1 MERQSPV
8 TSVSAFEG
16 LLAEYSAAAAW
27 VVERDGLHTRLHLVP
42 AAFTRNSRGPFQVH
56 LVLYTE
62 RCPDGLPW
70 ISRKAAFDRDLR
82 IDFGSVFGGRLGG
95 PFEGFIE
102 VVATSPRQDL
112 RPQHYNEM
120 WLDYRADDGRMQ
132 VVLPTIQYF
141 GSVKRTLGG
150 QSQLWPGL
158 ICTDQL
164 RPQLVIINPYREAVE
179 FTLTALTPD
188 GQRNVGPTS
197 SVRAKSQLRL
207 RLDREFDDLVGFLAP
222 HQGVGTLL
230 INSSY
235 KMICYF
241 LIENIAT
248 GTISGGD
255 HLAWFYGVEV

>member
-8 TSVSAFEG
+8 TTVEGFEG
-16 LLAEYSAAAAW
+16 LLTDYSAAAAW
-27 VVERDGLHTRLHLVP
+27 VIERDGIHTRLHLVP

-62 RCPDGLPW
+62 QCPDGLPW
-70 ISRKAAFDRDLR
+70 VSRKSAFDRDLR
-82 IDFGSVFGGRLGG
+82 VDFGEIFGDRLKP

-120 WLDYRADDGRMQ
+120 WLDYHADDGRMQ
-132 VVLPTIQYF
+132 MVLPTIQYY

-158 ICTDQL
+158 ICTEQL
-164 RPQLVIINPYREAVE
+164 KPQLVLINPYRETVE
-179 FTLTALTPD
+179 FTPTAIAPD
-188 GQRNVGPTS
+188 GQRLAGAPLTIRS
-197 SVRAKSQLRL
+197 KSQMRL
-207 RLDREFDDLVGFLAP
+207 HLVDVFDDLAGFLRP
-222 HQGVGTLL
+222 HKGVGTLL
-230 INSSY
+230 INSNY

-248 GTISGGD
+248 RTISGGD

>member
-8 TSVSAFEG
+8 AGVEAFAA
-16 LLAEYSAAAAW
+16 LLTDYSAAAAW
-27 VVERDGLHTRLHLVP
+27 VVEREGMHTRLNLVP
-42 AAFTRNSRGPFQVH
+42 SAFTRNSRGPFQVH
-56 LVLYTE
+56 LVLYSDQ
-62 RCPDGLPW
+62 CPDGLAW
-70 ISRKAAFDRDLR
+70 VSKKSAFDRDLR
-82 IDFGSVFGGRLGG
+82 IDLGRVFADRLKG

-120 WLDYRADDGRMQ
+120 WLDYHADDGRMQ
-132 VVLPTIQYF
+132 LVLPTIQFY

-150 QSQLWPGL
+150 QDQLWPGL
-158 ICTDQL
+158 LCSEQL

-179 FTLTALTPD
+179 FTLSALTPD
-188 GQRNVGPTS
+188 GQRNVGRTLS
-197 SVRAKSQLRL
+197 IAAKSQVRL
-207 RLDREFDDLVGFLAP
+207 RLDRQFDDLVGFLAG
-222 HQGVGTLL
+222 HNGVGTLL
-230 INSSY
+230 IGSSY

-241 LIENIAT
+241 LIENITT

>member
-8 TSVSAFEG
+8 EGVEAFAA
-16 LLAEYSAAAAW
+16 LQADYSAAAAW
-27 VVERDGLHTRLHLVP
+27 VVERDGLHTRLNLVP
-42 AAFTRNSRGPFQVH
+42 SAFTRNSRGPFQVH
-56 LVLYTE
+56 LVLFSE
-62 RCPDGLPW
+62 QCPEGLPW
-70 ISRKAAFDRDLR
+70 VSRKTAFDRDLR
-82 IDFGSVFGGRLGG
+82 IDLGRVFADQLKA

-120 WLDYRADDGRMQ
+120 WLDYYSDDGLMQ
-132 VVLPTIQYF
+132 LVLPTIQFY

-158 ICTDQL
+158 LCNQQL
-164 RPQLVIINPYREAVE
+164 RPQLVMINPYREAVE

-188 GQRNVGPTS
+188 GQRQLGPTMS
-197 SVRAKSQLRL
+197 IGSRSQLRL
-207 RLDREFDDLVGFLAP
+207 RLDRQFDDLVGFLAN
-222 HQGVGTLL
+222 HNGIGTLL

-235 KMICYF
+235 KVVCYF
-241 LIENIAT
+241 LIENVVT